1 MVAMDD
7 NIELYI
13 WNFLRAHVR
22 WSDDQNKEKQK
33 SIFTDFMLIRLNLEM
48 ISQY

>member
-13 WNFLRAHVR
+13 WNFLRADVK
-22 WSDDQNKEKQK
+22 WSDGQNKEKH
-33 SIFTDFMLIRLNLEM
+33 IHWFYVN
-48 ISQY
+48 